1 MELSS
6 FIFKKNSYIFP
17 KESFSYISVNE
28 TFYFSAKAQ
37 KIKKIHPKKIS
48 YVSGKENSKKKT
60 VKVIFSQKKAVL
72 LFQVENQKK
81 FSRFLIKKENVLN

>member
-28 TFYFSAKAQ
+28 TFYFSAQAQ

-60 VKVIFSQKKAVL
+60 VKVISSQKKAVL
-72 LFQVENQKK
+72 IFQVENQKK
-81 FSRFLIKKENVLN
+81 FSRFFIKKQNVLN